1 MISTTVNSTGSDIC
15 IRIPQHYHRQPII
28 SQLVSRYD
36 LIVNI
41 AAALLKVDTR
51 DDGWFNLE
59 IQGCFQ
65 QVEAGIAYLQKLD
78 IEIEQLNFK
87 SLGKE
92 NIDIKCLCVSSDRC
106 NSFQSSPQMPDN
118 EAEFDW
124 SVVQR
129 QTNRAKFHVCISKNY
144 RYSPVIAGLVSL
156 GLTVNIVGALLNID
170 TKDDGWFDLE
180 IWGNPQQIVFG
191 LRYLKQLGLQIWL

>member
-1 MISTTVNSTGSDIC
+1 MMISTTVNYTGSDIC

-28 SQLVSRYD
+28 SRLISRYD
-36 LIVNI
+36 LTVNI
-41 AAALLKVDTR
+41 AAAILKVDTR

-59 IQGCFQ
+59 IQGSFQ

-78 IEIEQLNFK
+78 IKIEQLNLT
-87 SLGKE
+87 SLDQE
-92 NIDIKCLCVSSDRC
+92 DTDIKCLCMSSDRC
-106 NSFQSSPQMPDN
+106 NSFQSSPHQDN

-129 QTNRAKFHVCISKNY
+129 QTNRAKFHVCISRNY

-156 GLTVNIVGALLNID
+156 GLTVNIVGASLNID

>member
-1 MISTTVNSTGSDIC
+1 MMISTTVNSTVSDIC

-28 SQLVSRYD
+28 SRLISSYD
-36 LIVNI
+36 LTVNI
-41 AAALLKVDTR
+41 AAALLKVDSI

-59 IQGCFQ
+59 IQGSFQ

-87 SLGKE
+87 ILGKE
-92 NIDIKCLCVSSDRC
+92 GIDISDRC
-106 NSFQSSPQMPDN
+106 SRFQSSPQIQDN
-118 EAEFDW
+118 QAKFDW
-124 SVVQR
+124 SLIQK
-129 QTNRAKFHVCISKNY
+129 QTNRAKFHVCISKHY
-144 RYSPVIAGLVSL
+144 RYSPVIAGLVSF
-156 GLTVNIVGALLNID
+156 GLTVNIVGASLNTN